1 MSANRTLNDTFH
13 SWPRAVGCLLQP
25 QFQRQRH
32 ALVERHFGARAEQ
45 HPLLAGGIA
54 IHGELEKVRALI
66 EITLPLIE
74 SVCSIVFFTV
84 GLPSTTELPST
95 LCHSLVKTN
104 HRLVTP
110 SRLRDVR
117 SCFRMKEQAYSG
129 SVEASKRS
137 IASATEA
144 WVAGEVLGDRA
155 QYRAAVDRW
164 IAISAVVKL
173 SEDDLHWLHPE
184 ARGRERSHP
193 APPNCRRSHDVAPF
207 VDCRRSMVVPSRMRV
222 EQVAG
227 RRCEAGA
234 CRDQARHTS
243 VVESMRRQQNALRGV
258 AEEPL
263 GGGGAGRDSVGEA
276 APCAV

>member
-1 MSANRTLNDTFH
+1 MSALRTLNDTFH

-45 HPLLAGGIA
+45 HPLPAGGIA
-54 IHGELEKVRALI
+54 IHGELEKVGALI
-66 EITLPLIE
+66 EITLPPDR
-74 SVCSIVFFTV
+74 V
-84 GLPSTTELPST
+84 GLLDRVLHRRATIDHRAAVNALPFPGKDESSA
-95 LCHSLVKTN
+95 CHAVPAARRVVLFQDERTAI
-104 HRLVTP
+104 LGE
-110 SRLRDVR
+110 
-117 SCFRMKEQAYSG
+117 M
-129 SVEASKRS
+129 EASKRS

-144 WVAGEVLGDRA
+144 WVAGEVLIDRA